1 MSSQKVL
8 QYLLWWFFQYIL
20 DHRVKMHWNLS
31 QICPI
36 LSQSDPIWS
45 QIRHPWCFIGSKL
58 EKYGTFSDYISVHV
72 FKWFLK
78 KFRICLFWDK
88 TGPYWAQIWH
98 DWYRRTHGQDWS
110 RIGHISDFLW
120 WVFQYISDIR
130 VKMHCNSIYY
140 SPRFIKKGRIY
151 PTFNKVNAILEL
163 CFSPSAAAASAAP
176 VVNKLKS

>member
-1 MSSQKVL
+1 MMIFSVYFRSPSENALKFVS
-8 QYLLWWFFQYIL
+8 
-20 DHRVKMHWNLS
+20 DLS
-31 QICPI
+31 RFEPI
-36 LSQSDPIWS
+36 GPIWS

-58 EKYGTFSDYISVHV
+58 EKYGTFSDNISVHV

-110 RIGHISDFLW
+110 KIGHISDFLW

-140 SPRFIKKGRIY
+140 SPRFIKKCRIY

-163 CFSPSAAAASAAP
+163 YFSPSAAAASASP